1 MSCALPPPS
10 QPLLRQLTES
20 KWETAEKMMSQSNV
34 TRCIVHRRANYEYV
48 LVKLD
53 ERVYRIIHHNGD
65 VHVCS
70 TY

>member
-20 KWETAEKMMSQSNV
+20 KWETAEQLMAQSNV
-34 TRCIVHRRANYEYV
+34 TRYIVLKREAYEYV
-48 LVKLD
+48 LVRLD

-65 VHVCS
+65 IHVCS